1 MRMTNRYSV
10 YLIVIVLFA
19 ILLRLIFFSGIDTS
33 DSVYYTKFAN
43 DILNDKF
50 PSETTQL
57 NARIGLLIPVAI
69 SYSIFGVNDFS
80 STLFPLLA
88 SIFGIILIFHFGK
101 FLFNEKV
108 GLVAAFLLSFFP
120 LDVLYSTRLLSDL
133 PSAFFSGLS
142 IFLFLKAEKIVRKS
156 NSYLFYILSG
166 ASLGIAFTIREM
178 AIIMLLFFLVYVLYK
193 KEFKWSYI
201 LIGTGFLL
209 ILIIET
215 GFFYYYTGNPFFK
228 LEGADYALGTI
239 VHDDLFYGRLSFPKF
254 FVTWP
259 YVVFGNIQ
267 QGYFFT
273 FISLAALYWLF
284 HRKKETDYLL
294 IWFLSILLYFYF
306 GTISFKRY
314 APVLAV
320 ARYLNYITYPALI
333 LLAAFLMEQQKIIKK
348 LFLPFTIIFLLFT
361 SIGIVYLDN
370 SRNSLDGLRKV
381 YSEVKAIEKPI
392 YTDYRSMIVLNYI
405 SDYKNNLNLV
415 DLDSNPKKLKN
426 VKDVYIVINNK
437 MIRDL
442 MAANKKLA
450 FLSEIKDIPDNWI
463 KIKEMEEENI
473 IIYYA
478 K

>member
-1 MRMTNRYSV
+1 MG
-10 YLIVIVLFA
+10 IVLFA
-19 ILLRLIFFSGIDTS
+19 TLLRLAFFSGVGTS
-33 DSVYYTKFAN
+33 DPVYYSKSAN
-43 DILNDKF
+43 DLLNNKF

-80 STLFPLLA
+80 STLFPLLT
-88 SIFGIILIFHFGK
+88 SILGIIVIFYFGK

-120 LDVLYSTRLLSDL
+120 LDVVYSTQLLSDL

-142 IFLFLKAEKIVRKS
+142 VFLFLKAEKIVRKP

-166 ASLGIAFTIREM
+166 LSLGIAFTIREM
-178 AIIMLLFFLVYVLYK
+178 AIMMILFFLAYVLYN

-201 LIGTGFLL
+201 LVGISFLL
-209 ILIIET
+209 ILLIET

-228 LEGADYALGTI
+228 LEGADYALDTI
-239 VHDDLFYGRLSFPKF
+239 VHGDFFYGRLSFPKF

-267 QGYFFT
+267 QGYFFA
-273 FISLAALYWLF
+273 FISLAAFYWMI
-284 HRKKETDYLL
+284 HRKKEADYLL

-306 GTISFKRY
+306 GTTSLKQY

-333 LLAAFLMEQQKIIKK
+333 LLASFLMEQQKIIKK
-348 LFLPFTIIFLLFT
+348 IFLPFTIIFLLFT
-361 SIGIVYLDN
+361 SIGAIYLDN
-370 SRNSLDGLRKV
+370 SRNSLDGLRQV
-381 YSEVKAIEKPI
+381 YSEVKSVEKPI
-392 YTDYRSMIVLNYI
+392 YTDYRSIIVLNYI
-405 SDYKNNLNLV
+405 SGYKNDLNLI
-415 DLDSNPKKLKN
+415 DLDSNPKNLKN
-426 VKDVYIVINNK
+426 VKDAYIVINNQ
-437 MIRDL
+437 MIKGL
-442 MAANKKLA
+442 LAANKKLA
-450 FLSEIKDIPDNWI
+450 FLSEIKDTPPNWI
-463 KIKEMEEENI
+463 KIKEIGEEDI